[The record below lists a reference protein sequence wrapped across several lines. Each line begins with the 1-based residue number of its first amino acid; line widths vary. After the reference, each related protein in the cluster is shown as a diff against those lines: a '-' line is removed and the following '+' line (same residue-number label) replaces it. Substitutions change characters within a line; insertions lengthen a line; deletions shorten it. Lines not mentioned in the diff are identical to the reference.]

1 MQIIDLLTEHWES
14 VKKIYEDGIA
24 TGNATFQTS
33 APTWEEWNQAHIPIP
48 RLIAIANDEI
58 LGWAALTPVSG
69 RCVYAGVAEISIY
82 IGSIARGKGIGKQLL
97 NQLIE
102 ESEKQNIWTLQ
113 SGIFPENKASIS
125 LHQSAGF
132 RIIGKREKI
141 GMMDGKWRD
150 IVLLEKRSH
159 TIGI

>member
-1 MQIIDLLTEHWES
+1 MQIVDLLPDHWES

-24 TGNATFQTS
+24 TSKATFQTS

-48 RLIAIANDEI
+48 RLIAIENDEI
-58 LGWAALTPVSG
+58 LGWSALTPVSG
-69 RCVYAGVAEISIY
+69 RCVYAGVAEVSIY

-125 LHQSAGF
+125 LHLSAGF
-132 RIIGKREKI
+132 RIIGIREKI

>member
-48 RLIAIANDEI
+48 RLIAIENDEI
-58 LGWAALTPVSG
+58 LGWSALTPLSG
-69 RCVYAGVAEISIY
+69 RCVYAGVAEVSIY

-113 SGIFPENKASIS
+113 SGIFPENKASIA
-125 LHQSAGF
+125 LHLSAGF
-132 RIIGKREKI
+132 RIIGIREKI

>member
-1 MQIIDLLTEHWES
+1 MQIIDLLPDHWES

-58 LGWAALTPVSG
+58 LGWAALTSVSG
-69 RCVYAGVAEISIY
+69 RCVYAGVAEVSIY
-82 IGSIARGKGIGKQLL
+82 IGSLARGKGIGKQLL

-125 LHQSAGF
+125 LHLSAGF
-132 RIIGKREKI
+132 RIIGNREKI

-150 IVLLEKRSH
+150 LILLEKRSH
-159 TIGI
+159 SIGI